1 MQAVDIN
8 VQTEE
13 ITSNNDQW
21 FVTNGVEAVGPVTF
35 ELLSRGVSAGR
46 IPAGSFVRHA
56 SWKVWRRLEEL
67 KGLTEDKRDEAV
79 ARLAQ
84 ASASMEERASNPRH
98 EAPTPPTSEELSAAA
113 NDSVPPSI
121 RPAPVDPQGVLES
134 ATDLDQA
141 LLLALS
147 TSVTASSSHL
157 GLVHRVRPDLGAVV
171 TTFTYGPN
179 TEQLLGERLAENDP
193 ALLSAQAG
201 HTVVGEQRLG
211 EAGRYIAG
219 RLSRAIAGQRGV
231 AMVPV
236 MLNSAMLAMI
246 EVGRTSRPFK
256 AREVARVEEVAD
268 ALSQRISAA
277 NWLA

>member
-1 MQAVDIN
+1 MQAVD
-8 VQTEE
+8 VKLESSEMTV
-13 ITSNNDQW
+13 DDRW
-21 FVTNGVEAVGPVTF
+21 FVTNGVEAVGPVSF
-35 ELLSRGVSAGR
+35 ELMSRGVAAGR
-46 IPAGSFVRHA
+46 IPEGALVRHA

-67 KGLTEDKRDEAV
+67 EGLSDSKRDEAV
-79 ARLAQ
+79 AKLAE
-84 ASASMEERASNPRH
+84 ASASMEVRASNPHH
-98 EAPTPPTSEELSAAA
+98 EAPLPPSSEELSASA
-113 NDSVPPSI
+113 NDPVPPSI
-121 RPAPVDPQGVLES
+121 RPVAVDPVGVLES

-157 GLVHRVRPDLGAVV
+157 GLVHRVRPDLNAMVCS
-171 TTFTYGPN
+171 FAHGPN

-193 ALLSAQAG
+193 SLLSAQAG

-219 RLSRAIAGQRGV
+219 RLSRAISGQRGV

-236 MLNSAMLAMI
+236 MLNSAMFAMI

-256 AREVARVEEVAD
+256 AREIARVEEVAD
-268 ALSQRISAA
+268 AVAQRILDA
-277 NWLA
+277 NWLN